1 MLPLLFALV
10 PSASCQVG
18 LTSAA
23 KPIPCIREAAANKP
37 SIAIIGGLDGS
48 AVNAELIGKEVASAK
63 GSYSLLAVPV
73 ANPEKA
79 ALQFPPQGEAYAK
92 NTESHYIW
100 RWLGVH
106 APDQVIIVGADPAH
120 LAEALSSHKVA
131 GVGRIPARVVEA
143 KPGFLKGIDAKPS
156 DAHQEIMRRLARTPQ
171 EVARQLAVPYGH
183 ELKEPVYIPAVALIG
198 RLRMGETEDIER
210 IVAPY
215 YNKQVNSLDKP
226 TGSHFS
232 GHLVF
237 AELAERTRKPR
248 YVELVRAAAD
258 MAFEAN
264 GTPKEAM
271 PLNDEMSD
279 AVFMGTPILAAA
291 GKLTG
296 EQKYFDMALRHFRF
310 MQRLC
315 LRADGIY
322 RHSPLDEAAWGRG
335 NAFPALGLAWALE
348 YMPPNAELLTAYQN
362 LMEALARYQDPDG
375 MWREVIDLPGSYPEL
390 SATSMIAVAINTG
403 IRHGWLPAG
412 KYQPIVAAAWNAVKA
427 RVGSD
432 GQLIDVCTGTGKQK
446 NLQAYL
452 DRTAILGLDPRGG
465 AMALLIATEMSRR
478 PN

>member
-1 MLPLLFALV
+1 MFPLLFALTAA
-10 PSASCQVG
+10 SASCHVG
-18 LTSAA
+18 LTSSA
-23 KPIPCIREAAANKP
+23 KPIPCVREAAANKP
-37 SIAIIGGLDGS
+37 VIAVIGGLDGS
-48 AVNAELIGKEVASAK
+48 DGNAELIRKEVASAK
-63 GSYSLLAVPV
+63 GRYSLLAVPI

-79 ALQFPPQGEAYAK
+79 ALQFPPQGLAYAK

-100 RWLGVH
+100 RWLGAH

-120 LAEALSSHKVA
+120 LAEALSANKVA
-131 GVGRIPARVVEA
+131 GVGAIPARVVEVKA
-143 KPGFLKGIDAKPS
+143 GFLKGIDAKPS
-156 DAHQEIMRRLARTPQ
+156 EAHREIIRRLARTPQ

-210 IVAPY
+210 IVGPY
-215 YNKQVNSLDKP
+215 YNKQVNSLEKP
-226 TGSHFS
+226 TSSHFS

-237 AELAERTRKPR
+237 AELAERTKKPR
-248 YVELVRAAAD
+248 YIELVRAAAD

-264 GTPKEAM
+264 GTSKEAM
-271 PLNDEMSD
+271 PLHNEMSD
-279 AVFMGTPILAAA
+279 SVFMGTPILAAA

-310 MQRLC
+310 MQKLG

-335 NAFPALGLAWALE
+335 NAFPALGLAWTLE
-348 YMPPNAELLTAYQN
+348 YMPKNAELLTAYKN
-362 LMEALARYQDPDG
+362 LMEALVRYQDADG
-375 MWREVIDLPGSYPEL
+375 MWREVIDLPGAYQEL
-390 SATSMIAVAINTG
+390 SATSMIAVAMNKG

-412 KYQPIVAAAWNAVKA
+412 KYKPVVARAWNAVKA

-432 GQLIDVCTGTGKQK
+432 GQLIDVCTSTGKQK
-446 NLQAYL
+446 SLQAYL

-465 AMALLIATEMSRR
+465 AMALLIATEMSQ
-478 PN
+478 